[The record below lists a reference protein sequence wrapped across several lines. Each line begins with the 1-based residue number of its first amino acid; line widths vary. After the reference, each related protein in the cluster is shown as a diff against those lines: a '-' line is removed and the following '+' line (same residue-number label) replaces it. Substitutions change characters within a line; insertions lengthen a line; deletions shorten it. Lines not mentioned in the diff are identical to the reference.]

1 MITVGIRQAKNRLSE
16 YLRKVRAGE
25 RVVITER
32 GKPIAEITKPRSAAD
47 ERLEG
52 MIREGLATWGGGK
65 PRGSKK
71 RVKIKGRPISET
83 VIEERR

>member
-1 MITVGIRQAKNRLSE
+1 MITVEIRQAKSHLGE

-83 VIEERR
+83 VIEDRR

>member
-1 MITVGIRQAKNRLSE
+1 MITIGIKKAKSHLGE

-32 GKPIAEITKPRSAAD
+32 GKPIAEITKPRAAVD
-47 ERLEG
+47 ERLEA

-83 VIEERR
+83 VIEDRR

>member
-1 MITVGIRQAKNRLSE
+1 MITVGIREAKTRLNE
-16 YLRKVRAGE
+16 FLRRVRAGE

-32 GKPIAEITKPRSAAD
+32 GKPIAEISKPRSAAD

-52 MIREGLATWGGGK
+52 MIREGLASWGGGK

-83 VIEERR
+83 VVEDRR

>member
-1 MITVGIRQAKNRLSE
+1 MITVGIREAKNRLSE
-16 YLRKVRAGE
+16 YLRKVKAGE
-25 RVVITER
+25 RVEITER
-32 GKPIAEITKPRSAAD
+32 GKPIAVITRPRSAVD

-65 PRGSKK
+65 PKGAKK

-83 VIEERR
+83 VIEDRR

>member
-1 MITVGIRQAKNRLSE
+1 MITVEIRQAKSHLGE

-52 MIREGLATWGGGK
+52 MIREGLATWAGGK

-83 VIEERR
+83 VIEESC

>member
-1 MITVGIRQAKNRLSE
+1 MITIGIKQAKIHLSE

-32 GKPIAEITKPRSAAD
+32 GKPIAEITKPRGAGN
-47 ERLEG
+47 ERLEAMVRDG
-52 MIREGLATWGGGK
+52 EAIWSGGK
-65 PRGSKK
+65 PRGSRK

-83 VIEERR
+83 VIEDRR

>member
-1 MITVGIRQAKNRLSE
+1 MITIGIRQAKSHLDE

-32 GKPIAEITKPRSAAD
+32 GKPIAEITKPRGAGD
-47 ERLEG
+47 ERLEAMVRDG
-52 MIREGLATWGGGK
+52 EAIWGGGK

-71 RVKIKGRPISET
+71 PAKLKGASVSDA
-83 VIEERR
+83 VIEDRR

>member
-1 MITVGIRQAKNRLSE
+1 MITVGIRRAKSRLDE
-16 YLRKVRAGE
+16 YLLKVKAGE

-32 GKPIAEITKPRSAAD
+32 GKPIAEITKPRGAAD
-47 ERLEG
+47 KRLEA

-83 VIEERR
+83 VIEDRR

>member
-1 MITVGIRQAKNRLSE
+1 MITIGIRQAKSHLAE
-16 YLRKVRAGE
+16 YLRKVRTGE

-71 RVKIKGRPISET
+71 RVKIKGQPISET